1 MSALA
6 EREGL
11 SHHEIGSWPSDAA
24 IDPAIGAWAAA
35 RGIAGVVWTAQSPSW
50 LGHDR
55 APEPMEALEF
65 LASLIEAGAADHAVR
80 YVRKTPPQTKSPLRT
95 AIEQSF
101 GWTPI

>member
-11 SHHEIGSWPSDAA
+11 SHHEIGSLPSDAA
-24 IDPAIGAWAAA
+24 IDPAIGAWASA

-55 APEPMEALEF
+55 APEPMEAL
-65 LASLIEAGAADHAVR
+65 AADHAVR
-80 YVRKTPPQTKSPLRT
+80 YVRKTPPQTKSLLRT